1 MKKSFLF
8 IALIVSLFSISTFA
22 QKTGKITVKT
32 SYTGIVEGYDHINK
46 TLVYVDGVIAGET
59 SELLQSKPNWCT
71 VTVSR
76 GKHELRVVNMA
87 YYEGTWEEH
96 TVANEYSLDAL
107 YEGEVNLKK
116 KLTLDLVF
124 DIGKEVTI
132 AKLK

>member
-1 MKKSFLF
+1 MKKSVLF
-8 IALIVSLFSISTFA
+8 IALLISLFSISSFA

-32 SYTGIVEGYDHINK
+32 SYSGIVEGYDHINK
-46 TLVYVDGVIAGET
+46 TVVYIDGVIVGET
-59 SELLQSKPNWCT
+59 TELLQSKPNWCT

-76 GKHELRVVNMA
+76 GKHDLRVVNMA

-124 DIGKEVTI
+124 DIDKEVTV